1 MPLYSIVVYKHFL
14 SRLKTALD
22 CDENDQKISDKIS
35 FFPKFRNGENAL
47 KHFFKIPYF
56 TKLGPKKWYIHV

>member
-22 CDENDQKISDKIS
+22 CDENDQKI
-35 FFPKFRNGENAL
+35 L
-47 KHFFKIPYF
+47 KEFMMGREVH
-56 TKLGPKKWYIHV
+56 LVKKCLK